1 MLLVSLRQLLKEK
14 LDFNSS
20 RSPVQKGQHPLG
32 HSVDRARPQSGSWL
46 CLSLAGCVTKGS
58 SLAPLRLNFCICK
71 WDSVVVPTL
80 WGLG

>member
-32 HSVDRARPQSGSWL
+32 HSADSSTPVWVLALSVTCWL
-46 CLSLAGCVTKGS
+46 CDLGQLLSSPQAQFLH
-58 SLAPLRLNFCICK
+58 L
-71 WDSVVVPTL
+71 
-80 WGLG
+80 